1 MTDILLNIEKS
12 KPGKA
17 YKKLNNNTYLLHA
30 VMIFICIL
38 LFIPVLITLFT
49 AFKSPAQVAAEFPLK
64 PPTTLYFENFKY
76 AIKEGNFLTGL
87 KNSFFLVFI
96 SLVLNLVIG
105 TTCAFVLGR
114 FEFKAKKLIMGLFMV
129 GLILPGAIT
138 EISRF
143 VLISYIGVYNTM
155 LAPIIIYA
163 ATDVLQLYIYLQFI
177 ETIPISLD
185 ESVRIDGGNTWIV
198 FSRIIFPLLLPATA
212 TVGIIKAINV
222 LNDMYVPYLYMPSA
236 KLRTLTTILM
246 DFNGAITG
254 KMYYLSAAVVI
265 VAIPTVLIFLCFQ
278 KYIFAGIVAG
288 AVKE

>member
-1 MTDILLNIEKS
+1 
-12 KPGKA
+12 
-17 YKKLNNNTYLLHA
+17 
-30 VMIFICIL
+30 
-38 LFIPVLITLFT
+38 
-49 AFKSPAQVAAEFPLK
+49 
-64 PPTTLYFENFKY
+64 
-76 AIKEGNFLTGL
+76 
-87 KNSFFLVFI
+87 
-96 SLVLNLVIG
+96 
-105 TTCAFVLGR
+105 
-114 FEFKAKKLIMGLFMV
+114 MGLFMV